1 MGVYT
6 NSPARLLT
14 SHLRLHPLRLQ
25 QPRRGLRLRHGRTR
39 RQERVPVQRRG
50 RRRDEGWVAAA
61 AGTWFRRRAETSFA
75 NNRQFR
81 FN

>member
-1 MGVYT
+1 MGVYK

-14 SHLRLHPLRLQ
+14 SHLRLHPLGLQ
-25 QPRRGLRLRHGRTR
+25 QPRQGQRLRPGHTLRRGRIPLR
-39 RQERVPVQRRG
+39 DHG